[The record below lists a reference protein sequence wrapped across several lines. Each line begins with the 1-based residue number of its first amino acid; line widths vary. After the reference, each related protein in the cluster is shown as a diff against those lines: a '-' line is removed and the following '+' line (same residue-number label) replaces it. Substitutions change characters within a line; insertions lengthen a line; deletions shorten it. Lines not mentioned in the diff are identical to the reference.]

1 MNYKVI
7 RTKRKTLAISIVDGK
22 IIVRAPLFLTDDI
35 IHDFVSSKKDWI
47 QKKQA
52 AYRPVGI
59 DLKEKVIRYFGK
71 DLSLVMIKG
80 SQFKISVE
88 EQMVV
93 HYPITMSEA
102 QCIKRIEEY
111 LKNQLYGIIFDYVK
125 VYAKLLNIKTPPFK
139 IRRYKRIHGRCNS
152 RGELAFNLYLFHES
166 KAFIRYVVLHECAH
180 ILEFNHSRKFYQII
194 EKYMP
199 DYKQIIAEQKKP

>member
-1 MNYKVI
+1 MNYKVV

-22 IIVRAPLFLTDDI
+22 VIVRAPLFLRDDI

-47 QKKQA
+47 EKKLA

-59 DLKEKVIRYFGK
+59 DLNKDVIRLFGC
-71 DLSLVMIKG
+71 DVSLLMIEDTE
-80 SQFKISVE
+80 FKVTLDE
-88 EQMVV
+88 NLVV
-93 HYPITMSEA
+93 HYLPTMTED
-102 QCIKRIEEY
+102 QCIKRIEGY
-111 LKNQLYGIIFDYVK
+111 LKEQLHGIIFDCVK
-125 VYAKLLNIKTPPFK
+125 TYGKLLNIKTPPFK

-152 RGELAFNLYLFHES
+152 KGELAFNLYLFHES
-166 KAFIRYVVLHECAH
+166 LDFIRYVVLHECAH

-199 DYKQIIAEQKKP
+199 DYKQIIAEQKHS

>member
-1 MNYKVI
+1 MNYKVV

-22 IIVRAPLFLTDDI
+22 VIVRAPLFLRDDI

-59 DLKEKVIRYFGK
+59 DLNKDVIRLFGC
-71 DLSLVMIKG
+71 DASLLMIEDTE
-80 SQFKISVE
+80 FKVTLDGNL
-88 EQMVV
+88 VV
-93 HYPITMSEA
+93 HYPPTMTED
-102 QCIKRIEEY
+102 QCIKRIEGY
-111 LKNQLYGIIFDYVK
+111 LKEQLHGIIFDYVK
-125 VYAKLLNIKTPPFK
+125 TYGKLLNIKTPPFK

-152 RGELAFNLYLFHES
+152 KGELAFNLYLFHES
-166 KAFIRYVVLHECAH
+166 LDFIRYVVLHECAH

-199 DYKQIIAEQKKP
+199 DYKQIIAEQKHS